1 MSRATHFLSWSSQAP
16 EEVAPGVRLL
26 ARRGRAIEVARVVL
40 GPGTTLAEHAHPEEQ
55 FFCVLEGRLQ
65 YRVGEEERVAVAG
78 EAIHIPGNVVHGGRV
93 VGEDEVVL
101 IEVKQV
107 SPGRT
112 DGTDGPGPEEGS

>member
-1 MSRATHFLSWSSQAP
+1 MSHETHFLPWPEQTP

-26 ARRGRAIEVARVVL
+26 VRQGRTLEVAKVIL

-65 YRVGEEERVAVAG
+65 YRVGEEARVATVG

-93 VGEDEVVL
+93 VGEDEVVV

-107 SPGRT
+107 NAGRT
-112 DGTDGPGPEEGS
+112 DGPDGPEEGS

>member
-1 MSRATHFLSWSSQAP
+1 MSRESHFLPWPEQTP

-26 ARRGRAIEVARVVL
+26 ARQGRAFEVAKL
-40 GPGTTLAEHAHPEEQ
+40 SLDPGTTLAEHAHPEEQ
-55 FFCVLEGRLQ
+55 FFCVLEGRLL
-65 YRVGEEERVAVAG
+65 YRVGEEERVATAG

-107 SPGRT
+107 SPSRT
-112 DGTDGPGPEEGS
+112 DATDGFGLEKGS